1 MPSTKSD
8 RSLGELVAEATAELS
23 TLFRKEVE
31 LAKVE
36 IRDGLGNAG
45 KGAGAFGAA
54 GFAGYLALLFFSLAV
69 VFALDAAGL
78 ALWVAFLL
86 VASCYG
92 VVAALLAKTGKRAL
106 ANASPVP
113 DRTVETLK
121 EDVAWAK
128 HPTR

>member
-1 MPSTKSD
+1 MPATKAD
-8 RSLGELVAEATAELS
+8 RSLPELVAEATSELS

-31 LAKVE
+31 LAKAE
-36 IRDGLGNAG
+36 IRESLGNAG

-54 GFAGYLALLFFSLAV
+54 GLAGYLALVFLSLAV
-69 VFALDAAGL
+69 MFGLDAAGL
-78 ALWVAFLL
+78 PLWAAALVVA
-86 VASCYG
+86 VAYA
-92 VVAALLAKTGKRAL
+92 VVAAVLAKTGKRAL